1 MRVLAAADRPGA
13 GRPAAK
19 VQGGKCRDLGAWSWR
34 AVGVDG
40 WLPGSLVDG
49 QDRGADP
56 LVGGQADRE
65 ADAALAQV
73 VDEGGGRP
81 GAVSTDQD
89 RLVAGGAGQ
98 LREREVKDLD
108 VVGGGIGPGV
118 AGPQHPGQC
127 LPGAIAAV
135 QVAGQR
141 MNP

>member
-1 MRVLAAADRPGA
+1 MAGCQAAWSTARTAARTRSSA
-13 GRPAAK
+13 GRLIEKRMP
-19 VQGGKCRDLGAWSWR
+19 RWR
-34 AVGVDG
+34 RWLTKVGVAPALSARTKTG
-40 WLPGSLVDG
+40 WS
-49 QDRGADP
+49 R
-56 LVGGQADRE
+56 
-65 ADAALAQV
+65 AA
-73 VDEGGGRP
+73 P
-81 GAVSTDQD
+81 
-89 RLVAGGAGQ
+89 GQ